1 MQQIPTAPVFAA
13 DWQKHPPHAPLQTHS
28 SNHGPPPDGSN
39 GPKAMT
45 GTTQQI
51 KPEVFDLTIGDTVM
65 EVKRDTERE
74 LVEYARRRRQ
84 KQMDVAGVLA
94 NHLGPSHINS
104 ANPSYVD
111 TLVRQTTPAATAYV
125 KNWNEWK
132 TGQLPPQPE
141 FADGWNKW
149 LTGKVPES
157 SPGGEPA
164 SSSGT
169 VPSGSVP
176 SGIGAKHE
184 ATSGKTVKAL
194 TTRQTPYGN
203 GSGKGKGNL
212 VLHMQPGPPETPA
225 GMAPPPNGKPPPSG
239 GRGRIKKAEKA
250 AEPKVKGKFLRASGE
265 KMRATLKAA
274 RDLKANSAP
283 KMNPT
288 PIPEK
293 QAPPPATKQGLAATA
308 AETRANKKLRLN
320 GKQPA
325 EAPAVAPAPARAK
338 SRSASRTKGA
348 ASSSSGVASGPTP
361 APAPTQRVGAGP
373 MAKRP
378 PSAAKAEPT
387 LDVVVAPAAK
397 RPARGRSSS
406 ATPQAAPAEPPA
418 RSKSR
423 AKSAAAAEQPADTPL
438 VKFKPASRL
447 LVSEIAG
454 KILEAVKI
462 DGFNREDAA
471 EAAKLL
477 KQLEGAGRREATP
490 LQDKLRGLYQK
501 NYKAMKSWEA
511 RQKA

>member
-1 MQQIPTAPVFAA
+1 
-13 DWQKHPPHAPLQTHS
+13 
-28 SNHGPPPDGSN
+28 
-39 GPKAMT
+39 MT
-45 GTTQQI
+45 GTTQQR

-65 EVKRDTERE
+65 EAKRDTERE
-74 LVEYARRRRQ
+74 LMEYARRRKQ
-84 KQMDVAGVLA
+84 KQMDVVGVLT

-125 KNWNEWK
+125 KDWNKWK

-149 LTGKVPES
+149 LTGQVPES

-361 APAPTQRVGAGP
+361 TPAPSQRVGAGP
-373 MAKRP
+373 IAKRP
-378 PSAAKAEPT
+378 PSAAKAEPA
-387 LDVVVAPAAK
+387 LDIVVAPAAK

-406 ATPQAAPAEPPA
+406 ASPPAAPAEPPA

-438 VKFKPASRL
+438 VKFKPPSR
-447 LVSEIAG
+447 VSLNEAG
-454 KILEAVKI
+454 RIILEAVKI
-462 DGFNREDAA
+462 DGFNREDAVKA
-471 EAAKLL
+471 VKIVQ
-477 KQLEGAGRREATP
+477 QLETADRKESSQ
-490 LQDKLRGLYQK
+490 LNEQLRGLYK
-501 NYKAMKSWEA
+501 GNYQALSTWNA
-511 RQKA
+511 RNR